1 MTLTEKTA
9 YIKGLVEG
17 LELNADEKEVKV
29 INAIIGLLDDMALT
43 VSDLEESMNDMG
55 NQLDEVDEDLYYLEQ
70 DFYDEDEDDGEDE
83 EYYEVTCPT
92 CNETICVS
100 EDVLLKG
107 GIQCPNC
114 GESLEFDFDDLECD
128 CGCCSDADDEDY
140 CGCGC
145 GEQVEEPIKSKQLSS
160 FSQLSLCYRQLIRK
174 RLLCK
179 ILKAV

>member
-70 DFYDEDEDDGEDE
+70 DFYDEDEDDG
-83 EYYEVTCPT
+83 
-92 CNETICVS
+92 
-100 EDVLLKG
+100 G
-107 GIQCPNC
+107 H
-114 GESLEFDFDDLECD
+114 
-128 CGCCSDADDEDY
+128 
-140 CGCGC
+140 
-145 GEQVEEPIKSKQLSS
+145 LSH
-160 FSQLSLCYRQLIRK
+160 L
-174 RLLCK
+174 
-179 ILKAV
+179 

>member
-55 NQLDEVDEDLYYLEQ
+55 NQLDEVDEDLYSLEQ

-145 GEQVEEPIKSKQLSS
+145 GEQVEEPIK
-160 FSQLSLCYRQLIRK
+160 
-174 RLLCK
+174 
-179 ILKAV
+179 

>member
-100 EDVLLKG
+100 EDILL
-107 GIQCPNC
+107 
-114 GESLEFDFDDLECD
+114 
-128 CGCCSDADDEDY
+128 
-140 CGCGC
+140 
-145 GEQVEEPIKSKQLSS
+145 
-160 FSQLSLCYRQLIRK
+160 
-174 RLLCK
+174 
-179 ILKAV
+179 

>member
-43 VSDLEESMNDMG
+43 VSDL
-55 NQLDEVDEDLYYLEQ
+55 
-70 DFYDEDEDDGEDE
+70 
-83 EYYEVTCPT
+83 
-92 CNETICVS
+92 

-145 GEQVEEPIKSKQLSS
+145 GEQVEEPIK
-160 FSQLSLCYRQLIRK
+160 
-174 RLLCK
+174 
-179 ILKAV
+179 

>member
-1 MTLTEKTA
+1 MEVDCEGSGKKGSPINSETNKTNLRR
-9 YIKGLVEG
+9 YRYDFNRKNRVHQGLVEG

-145 GEQVEEPIKSKQLSS
+145 GEQVEEPIK
-160 FSQLSLCYRQLIRK
+160 
-174 RLLCK
+174 
-179 ILKAV
+179 

>member
-100 EDVLLKG
+100 EDILSYSVKCLKSCSNESA
-107 GIQCPNC
+107 IQYILFSSLDDSKLY
-114 GESLEFDFDDLECD
+114 ES
-128 CGCCSDADDEDY
+128 
-140 CGCGC
+140 
-145 GEQVEEPIKSKQLSS
+145 
-160 FSQLSLCYRQLIRK
+160 SQ
-174 RLLCK
+174 
-179 ILKAV
+179 